1 MDSENQGN
9 NLNNTV
15 MGSKGPGGLP
25 SAPTSGLH
33 CGQSNSQGSQ
43 QAPLERTNSYVR
55 PPLLR
60 LRSLPTSVA
69 SSREGS
75 PRSAISEAP
84 SMATAALANLAQY
97 RGKWLL
103 GNAKKY
109 P

>member
-1 MDSENQGN
+1 MESENQSN
-9 NLNNTV
+9 NS
-15 MGSKGPGGLP
+15 SKIAMSSRGPGSLP
-25 SAPTSGLH
+25 INLTTGLH
-33 CGQSNSQGSQ
+33 DDQNNSQGSQ
-43 QAPLERTNSYVR
+43 QAPLGRTTSYKC

-84 SMATAALANLAQY
+84 SMATAAMAKLAQY
-97 RGKWLL
+97 RGKWTLWDL
-103 GNAKKY
+103 KNF